1 VTSDEK
7 LKVRGPRSEVRSQRP
22 GKCRGAA
29 QRLGVRILLLVAC
42 VFIASL
48 AQGDDARKPTVE
60 MIGSEVQCPCGCVA
74 PLNQCPMLN
83 CAEKAEMRAFIA
95 KEIADGKSET
105 AILQDLSLRYGVQV
119 LSAPPAHG
127 FNLTVWILPGIGL
140 LLGLGIVVV
149 IARRWNRKP
158 APVASA
164 PAKAS
169 DPKVLSAVEEEMKSA
184 GLGKI

>member
-1 VTSDEK
+1 
-7 LKVRGPRSEVRSQRP
+7 
-22 GKCRGAA
+22 
-29 QRLGVRILLLVAC
+29 
-42 VFIASL
+42 
-48 AQGDDARKPTVE
+48 
-60 MIGSEVQCPCGCVA
+60 
-74 PLNQCPMLN
+74 MLN

-95 KEIADGKSET
+95 KEIADGKGET

-119 LSAPPAHG
+119 LSAPPARG

-158 APVASA
+158 APVVSA

-184 GLGKI
+184 GLGRI

>member
-1 VTSDEK
+1 MK
-7 LKVRGPRSEVRSQRP
+7 FRGPRSEVRSQNA
-22 GKCRGAA
+22 GKRHGAA
-29 QRLGVRILLLVAC
+29 RRSAARTLLLVAC

-48 AQGDDARKPTVE
+48 ARADDARKPTVE

-95 KEIADGKSET
+95 KEIADGKGET

-140 LLGLGIVVV
+140 LLGLGIVLL
-149 IARRWNRKP
+149 IARRWKIKP

-184 GLGKI
+184 GLGRI